1 MAGSNDYA
9 TRREI
14 FSWIKAHQNTFYQPR
29 TPISPIGVYFSPK
42 TRDYFADEFIASYRG
57 ILILLMQKHLEF
69 QIVTPRTLA
78 DFQGKTLVLPDVRVL
93 SDEEKSLLR
102 KYVDSGRTVVIT
114 GEDAAEVD
122 TSDSR
127 GRLSPQEPQA
137 KNVVRIKN
145 RTGADYFA
153 ALSKDFAAT
162 TPDTEQAF
170 LDKLQASSSIQVFAS
185 SEVATSIAQ
194 VEGTPHVFFAN
205 FAGLRG
211 GVNPVQAPQK
221 NVRVEVAGANRAQGY
236 FLPFLGEVSKVDGVA
251 GNGKVT
257 FNLPS
262 IEKGA
267 VFWWDTKPE

>member
-1 MAGSNDYA
+1 
-9 TRREI
+9 
-14 FSWIKAHQNTFYQPR
+14 
-29 TPISPIGVYFSPK
+29 
-42 TRDYFADEFIASYRG
+42 
-57 ILILLMQKHLEF
+57 
-69 QIVTPRTLA
+69 
-78 DFQGKTLVLPDVRVL
+78 
-93 SDEEKSLLR
+93 
-102 KYVDSGRTVVIT
+102 VDSGRTVVIT